1 MPFLCPTCSEK
12 SLRITSK
19 IELPPDSRS
28 DEIALQIVA
37 CSQCSFAG
45 IAVYE
50 ESRRGAMGSESFDHT
65 GYRVSAEDLAALRK
79 TISRCR
85 QPRNRRCRC
94 SAHRELG
101 SRDGSGRWNG
111 LEGIHREGAFTLRLR

>member
-12 SLRITSK
+12 SLKTTSK

-37 CSQCSFAG
+37 CSQCRFAG

-50 ESRRGAMGSESFDHT
+50 ESRRGALGSESFDHT

-79 TISRCR
+79 TIGRCR
-85 QPRNRRCRC
+85 YPRNPRCRC
-94 SAHRELG
+94 SAHRELS

-111 LEGIHREGAFTLRLR
+111 LEGIHREGAFALRFG